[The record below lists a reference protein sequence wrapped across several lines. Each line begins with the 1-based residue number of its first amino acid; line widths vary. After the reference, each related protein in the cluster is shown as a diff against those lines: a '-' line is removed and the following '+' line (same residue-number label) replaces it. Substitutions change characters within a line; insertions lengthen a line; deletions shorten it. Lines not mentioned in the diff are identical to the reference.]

1 MWNTLN
7 SERDSAVMTSFSEG
21 PIHCPS
27 SRISY
32 RPAGRRSKRSADA
45 RVQEVRNSANELL
58 PDGALDRMTAVVID
72 GFMRSV
78 LAQYVVAGMHNPAAE
93 TSICVQA

>member
-1 MWNTLN
+1 MWNYAKQN
-7 SERDSAVMTSFSEG
+7 SAVMTSFSEG

-45 RVQEVRNSANELL
+45 RLQDAQNSAGELL
-58 PDGALDRMTAVVID
+58 PDRILDRLTAVVID
-72 GFMRSV
+72 DLMRSI
-78 LAQYVVAGMHNPAAE
+78 LAQYVVVGMHNPAA
-93 TSICVQA
+93 